1 MATLMLTIGI
11 LGSVKSSVAINYAI
25 GALLI
30 VFTGVFD
37 ISVGPVCYSLVAEM
51 SSTRLRAKSVILA
64 RNFYNLA
71 SLVTGIV

>member
-1 MATLMLTIGI
+1 MAALMLTIGI
-11 LGSVKSSVAINYAI
+11 LGTVSSTQSVNYAI

-37 ISVGPVCYSLVAEM
+37 FTVGPVGYALVAEM

-64 RNFYNLA
+64 RNFYNIA
-71 SLVTGIV
+71 SLVTNIL